1 MQAVYASNAK
11 GFHLTSEA
19 VFPAPCVRKESQ
31 NCEDKM
37 SPITRR
43 SRTIVFFLPSQI
55 LICCLGQLELYRQAL
70 WVISPLPSCWPSE
83 KVKLTHS
90 LELAANEATSQRAW
104 IKPLDHRVYEFL
116 FSTKIFFFQIMRK
129 CTSGWSWKHKPRL
142 GLLYLDWTAVNEI
155 KHQLVSTAPCVTC
168 PLSSDTICPFWRG
181 LNEVRWPLTS
191 ISCPS

>member
-11 GFHLTSEA
+11 GFHLTFEA

-55 LICCLGQLELYRQAL
+55 LICCLAGTLPPSFVGNQPSAL
-70 WVISPLPSCWPSE
+70 MLAIRESETDAQFRTGCKWGHVTEGMNKAIRSQGLRVSFKYKDFLP
-83 KVKLTHS
+83 
-90 LELAANEATSQRAW
+90 
-104 IKPLDHRVYEFL
+104 
-116 FSTKIFFFQIMRK
+116 QIMRK
-129 CTSGWSWKHKPRL
+129 CTSGWSCKHKPRL